1 MKVIH
6 ASILLL
12 SVEAMLLGCAPKPPN
27 PDEMIAAAK
36 DLDQRFV
43 EAYNKG
49 DVDAVMA
56 TYWNS
61 PDLVSYP
68 PDAMQAKGWTAT
80 KEGMAHTFASMP
92 GFKLELI
99 DPVYIVAGDMVICYG
114 TWKGTMTPPGGGQIT
129 IEGRYSDV
137 KAKKNGKLVYIM
149 DHASVPLP
157 PPPAK

>member
-1 MKVIH
+1 MKFVLS
-6 ASILLL
+6 SILLVTIGAIL
-12 SVEAMLLGCAPKPPN
+12 FGCAPKPPN
-27 PDEMIAAAK
+27 IDEMMAAAK
-36 DLDQRFV
+36 DLDKRFV

-61 PDLVSYP
+61 PDFLSYP
-68 PDAMQAKGWTAT
+68 PDAMQAKGWEAT
-80 KEGMAHTFASMP
+80 KEGIAHTFASMP

-99 DPVYIVAGDMVICYG
+99 DPGYIVAGDMVISYG
-114 TWKGTMTPPGGGQIT
+114 TWKGIVTPPGGEPMT
-129 IEGRYSDV
+129 LEGRYSDV
-137 KAKKNGKLVYIM
+137 KAKKDGKWVYVM

>member
-36 DLDQRFV
+36 DLDQKFV

-68 PDAMQAKGWTAT
+68 PDAMQAKGWEAA
-80 KEGMAHTFASMP
+80 KEGITHALSAMP
-92 GFKLELI
+92 GFKLELTA
-99 DPVYIVAGDMVICYG
+99 PEYIVAGDMVISYG
-114 TWKGTMTPPGGGQIT
+114 TWKGTVTPPAGEPMT
-129 IEGRYSDV
+129 FEGRYSDV
-137 KAKKNGKLVYIM
+137 KAKKDGKWVYIM